1 MSPTSYHQPV
11 MPAEVLTHLDL
22 QPGGTYVDLTFGGGG
37 HAKLILE
44 QLSQGRL
51 IGVDRD
57 PDAREEAAKINDPR
71 LSFIHANYRYIQPIL
86 HSQQVGKV
94 DGILADLGTSSH
106 QLNTAA
112 RGFAARLEGPL
123 DMRMNP
129 AQQLKASHIIAR
141 YSKMQLAEMLSR
153 YGEVRNAKK
162 AADHIITARS
172 VKAIYTTAELCN
184 ALKGCLPP
192 SRPNKY
198 YAQVFQALRIV
209 VNDELGALENLL
221 RHSHEMLKP
230 QGRLVILTYHSLE
243 DRMVKRY
250 IKSGNLQGKL
260 YTDIYGNVKRL
271 LTPLSRKAIMPSETE
286 IVENS
291 RARSARLRVAT
302 PSPDT
307 PNSSQ

>member
-1 MSPTSYHQPV
+1 MSPTSYHEPV
-11 MPAEVLTHLDL
+11 MQAEVLTHLNL
-22 QPGGTYVDLTFGGGG
+22 KSSGTYLDLTFGGGG

-44 QLSQGRL
+44 KLDQGRL

-57 PDAREEAAKINDPR
+57 PDAQEEAAKISDPR
-71 LSFIHANYRYIQPIL
+71 FSFIHANYRYIRPIL
-86 HSQQVGKV
+86 HFQQIGRV

-106 QLNTAA
+106 QLNTAT

-129 AQQLKASHIIAR
+129 AQQLKAMHIIAR
-141 YSKMQLAEMLSR
+141 YSKLQLVEMLSR
-153 YGEVRNAKK
+153 YGEIKNAKK
-162 AADHIITARS
+162 AADHIITARTA
-172 VKAIYTTAELCN
+172 KAIYTTAQLCN

-221 RHSHEMLKP
+221 RHTHKMLKP

-243 DRMVKRY
+243 DRMVKRF

-260 YTDIYGNVKRL
+260 HTDIYGNVQRS
-271 LTPLSRKAIMPSETE
+271 LTPLSNKAIMPSEAE
-286 IVENS
+286 IAQNS
-291 RARSARLRVAT
+291 RARSARLRIAT

-307 PNSSQ
+307 SNSRQ